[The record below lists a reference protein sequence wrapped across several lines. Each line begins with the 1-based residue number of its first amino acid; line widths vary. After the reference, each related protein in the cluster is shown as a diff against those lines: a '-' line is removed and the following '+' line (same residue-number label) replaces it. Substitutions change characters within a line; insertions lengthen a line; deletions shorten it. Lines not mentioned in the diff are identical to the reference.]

1 MTHRH
6 HHHDHPH
13 APVLEEKFLEGHA
26 LLYGVT
32 HDDPQR
38 LRALMLE
45 MLGDVFGDDDPAL
58 PERILLRLGALAEMW
73 RHPLMEAWKTAPASP
88 RLGDTALRVAAT
100 HPLTDTGWFDDFSFF
115 AEMLRRMHVE
125 GQA

>member
-1 MTHRH
+1 MTHHRPNAH
-6 HHHDHPH
+6 NPH
-13 APVLEEKFLEGHA
+13 SPVLEDEFLEGHA

-32 HDDPQR
+32 HDDPKR

-45 MLGDVFGDDDPAL
+45 MLDDVFGDDDPLL

-88 RLGDTALRVAAT
+88 RLGDTALRVAAS
-100 HPLTDTGWFDDFSFF
+100 HPLTRAGWFDAASFF
-115 AEMLRRMHVE
+115 QEMLRRMNGE
-125 GQA
+125 GSA